1 MTFFHRVALLSAAV
15 AVASPAMG
23 QQPTSPSRTDSA
35 KPQVQTFEM
44 VLKTAVETGGQNFAR
59 RAAEITPDIA
69 ALSFSP
75 GESPVVSGIADH
87 DLGLYVF
94 QVQVPGVS
102 LTLTVMNMM
111 MNRPTSTGR
120 PPGAQP
126 VGSSGRVA
134 ADVGVVASDPMTSDS
149 AAPRPDYRLQVRG
162 ALIDAILD
170 NSGGLPL
177 LPTDTL
183 LVYASGIEG
192 PAGFSS
198 LLKVPVIKDVFKASG
213 ADLIA
218 FRLGKLSR
226 DEAKQRIKITSF

>member
-1 MTFFHRVALLSAAV
+1 
-15 AVASPAMG
+15 
-23 QQPTSPSRTDSA
+23 
-35 KPQVQTFEM
+35 
-44 VLKTAVETGGQNFAR
+44 
-59 RAAEITPDIA
+59 
-69 ALSFSP
+69 
-75 GESPVVSGIADH
+75 
-87 DLGLYVF
+87 
-94 QVQVPGVS
+94 
-102 LTLTVMNMM
+102 MM

-134 ADVGVVASDPMTSDS
+134 ADVGVVASDPMTSDP
-149 AAPRPDYRLQVRG
+149 APRPDYRLQVRG

-183 LVYASGIEG
+183 LIYASGIED

-198 LLKVPVIKDVFKASG
+198 LLKVPVIKDVLKASG

-218 FRLGKLSR
+218 FRQGKLSR